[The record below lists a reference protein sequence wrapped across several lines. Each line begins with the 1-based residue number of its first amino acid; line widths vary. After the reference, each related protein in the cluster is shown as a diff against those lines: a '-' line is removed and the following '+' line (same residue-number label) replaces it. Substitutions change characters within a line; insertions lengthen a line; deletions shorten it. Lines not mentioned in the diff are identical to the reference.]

1 MSENIIEIHNLIKS
15 FKNEE
20 VLKGVNL
27 NIKRGEIHGIIGKSG
42 SGKSTLLRTING
54 LDAID
59 SGKILI
65 NGLDIQDLSD
75 TEIRSQRKDIGMIFQ
90 NFALLNQKTVYENI
104 ALPLK
109 CWGYK
114 KEEIDKKV
122 VELLTMVDLKD
133 KMNSVPTQ
141 LSGGQRQRVAI
152 ARALVLEPK
161 ILLSDESTS
170 GLDPI
175 TTNNIL
181 NLLLRINE
189 NLNITMII
197 VTHEMDVIKRICDK
211 VSVLSD
217 GKLLANGKVED
228 LFSEFNPYL
237 MNYLEDIKF
246 NIDNDRKI
254 IKILIFNSVDD
265 NSNFIS
271 NLKGK
276 IEYKLE
282 KGNIE
287 KLKNG
292 RLEEY
297 YININVDDLEKCKNE
312 LDKLSNLNYKI
323 VQ

>member
-1 MSENIIEIHNLIKS
+1 M
-15 FKNEE
+15 
-20 VLKGVNL
+20 
-27 NIKRGEIHGIIGKSG
+27 
-42 SGKSTLLRTING
+42 NG
-54 LDAID
+54 LDVID

-122 VELLTMVDLKD
+122 VELLSMVDLKD

-237 MNYLEDIKF
+237 MNDLEDIKF

-297 YININVDDLEKCKNE
+297 YININVDDLKKCKSE

>member
-1 MSENIIEIHNLIKS
+1 M
-15 FKNEE
+15 
-20 VLKGVNL
+20 
-27 NIKRGEIHGIIGKSG
+27 
-42 SGKSTLLRTING
+42 
-54 LDAID
+54 
-59 SGKILI
+59 
-65 NGLDIQDLSD
+65 DIQDLSD

-297 YININVDDLEKCKNE
+297 YININVNDLEKCKNE

>member
-122 VELLTMVDLKD
+122 VELLSMVDLKD

-292 RLEEY
+292 KLEEY
-297 YININVDDLEKCKNE
+297 YININVDDLERCKSE

>member
-1 MSENIIEIHNLIKS
+1 MSENIIEINNVVKS
-15 FKNEE
+15 FKNED
-20 VLKGVNL
+20 VLKGVDL

-42 SGKSTLLRTING
+42 SGKSTLLRAING
-54 LDAID
+54 LDMVD
-59 SGKILI
+59 SGNILI
-65 NGLDIQDLSD
+65 NGVDIQTLSD
-75 TEIRSQRKDIGMIFQ
+75 SEIRLQRRDIGMIFQ

-109 CWGYK
+109 CWDYK
-114 KEEIDKKV
+114 KNEIDKKV
-122 VELLTMVDLKD
+122 MELLSMVDLENKI
-133 KMNSVPTQ
+133 KSVPTQ

-189 NLNITMII
+189 SLNITMII
-197 VTHEMDVIKRICDK
+197 VTHEMDVIKRICDR
-211 VSVLSD
+211 VSVLSE
-217 GKLLANGKVED
+217 GKVLASGPVED

-246 NIDNDRKI
+246 NIKKDRKI
-254 IKILIFNSVDD
+254 IKILMFNEIDD
-265 NSNFIS
+265 DSNFILH
-271 NLKGK
+271 LKSK
-276 IEYKLE
+276 IDYKLE

-292 RLEEY
+292 KLEEY
-297 YININVDDLEKCKNE
+297 YINIDINDLEKCKNE
-312 LDKLSNLNYKI
+312 LDKSSNLNYKI